1 MATGYDVSAL
11 GAYTKDSADKNSV
24 IYKHIAEGDSA
35 KFFPVQTG
43 IKSADNIHL
52 IETTPV
58 WQAQAC
64 GFTAS
69 ANTAFSNTPLSVA
82 KIGIYMDWC
91 EKDLE
96 AKYTQ
101 LMMKAGSDLDMLTF
115 ETQITEE
122 ILMKN
127 RKKKE
132 RAIWL
137 GNTLSTDQD
146 LIHFDGI
153 IKKIDADA
161 TVTVVTPGAWSV
173 ANARTRMQEF
183 SSGLTDDMLN
193 NETGKVFMGTQE
205 YRDYRLA
212 MINANL
218 FHNDASSGP
227 LRLEGTDLEIV
238 PTIALS
244 GTKKFFYI
252 PTEYQFIGTD
262 LENEFETFS
271 LEYAKE
277 ARKIR
282 FILEFKLGVQHVFGS
297 LFAKMYNT

>member
-11 GAYTKDSADKNSV
+11 GAYTKDSADKNKV
-24 IYKHIAEGDSA
+24 LYKHIAEGDSA
-35 KFFPVQTG
+35 QYFSVMTG
-43 IKSADNIHL
+43 VKSSENIHL
-52 IETTPV
+52 IETAPV
-58 WQAQAC
+58 WQVQAC

-69 ANTAFSNTPLSVA
+69 ANTAFSNVSLSVS

-96 AKYTQ
+96 SKYTQ
-101 LMMKAGSDLDMLTF
+101 LAMKAGSDLDMLTF
-115 ETQITEE
+115 EKQITEE

-127 RKKKE
+127 RYKKE

-146 LIHFDGI
+146 LLHFDGFVKLI
-153 IKKIDADA
+153 AADSDK
-161 TVTVVTPGAWSV
+161 TVVTPGAWSV

-183 SSGLTDDMLN
+183 ASALTNDMLN
-193 NETGKVFMGTQE
+193 NQSGKVFMGSQE

-218 FHNDASSGP
+218 YHNAANGP
-227 LRLEGTDLEIV
+227 LTLEGTDIEIV

-244 GTKKFFYI
+244 GTKKIYFM
-252 PTEYQFIGTD
+252 PTEYAFIGTD

-282 FILEFKLGVQHVFGS
+282 FILEFKMGVKFVYGS
-297 LFAKMYNT
+297 LIASMLNT

>member
-11 GAYTKDSADKNSV
+11 GAYTKDSADKNKV
-24 IYKHIAEGDSA
+24 LYKHIAEGDSA
-35 KFFPVQTG
+35 QYFSVMTG
-43 IKSADNIHL
+43 VKSSENIHL
-52 IETTPV
+52 IETSPV

-69 ANTAFSNTPLSVA
+69 ANTAFSNVSLSVS

-96 AKYTQ
+96 SKYTQ
-101 LMMKAGSDLDMLTF
+101 LAMKAGSDLDMLTF
-115 ETQITEE
+115 EKQITEE

-127 RKKKE
+127 RYKKE

-137 GNTLSTDQD
+137 GNTSSTDQD
-146 LIHFDGI
+146 LLHFDGFVKLI
-153 IKKIDADA
+153 AADSDK
-161 TVTVVTPGAWSV
+161 TVVTPGAWSV

-183 SSGLTDDMLN
+183 ASALTNDMLN
-193 NETGKVFMGTQE
+193 NQSGKVFMGSQE

-218 FHNDASSGP
+218 YHNAANGP
-227 LRLEGTDLEIV
+227 LTLEGTDIEIV

-244 GTKKFFYI
+244 GTKKIYFM
-252 PTEYQFIGTD
+252 PTEYAFVGTD

-282 FILEFKLGVQHVFGS
+282 FILEFKMGVQFVYGS
-297 LFAKMYNT
+297 LIASMLNT

>member
-24 IYKHIAEGDSA
+24 LYKHIAEGDSG
-35 KFFPVQTG
+35 KYFPIQSG
-43 IKSADNIHL
+43 IKSAENIHL
-52 IETTPV
+52 IVTEPV

-69 ANTAFSNTPLSVA
+69 ANTAFSNTSLSVA

-101 LMMKAGSDLDMLTF
+101 LSMKAGSNLDMLTF
-115 ETQITEE
+115 EKQITEE

-153 IKKIDADA
+153 VKKLAADA
-161 TVTVVTPGAWSV
+161 TVTTVTAGVWSA

-183 SSGLTDDMLN
+183 GLALTDDMLN
-193 NETGKVFMGTQE
+193 NESGKVFMGSQE
-205 YRDYRLA
+205 YRDYRIS

-218 FHNDASSGP
+218 FHNDAKGP
-227 LRLEGTDLEIV
+227 LMLEGTDLEIV
-238 PTIALS
+238 PSIALS
-244 GTKKFFYI
+244 GTKKIYYI

-282 FILEFKLGVQHVFGS
+282 FILEFKMGVQHVFGS
-297 LFAKMYNT
+297 LFAQMLNT

>member
-24 IYKHIAEGDSA
+24 LYKHIAEGDSA
-35 KFFPVQTG
+35 KFFPIQSG
-43 IKSADNIHL
+43 IKSTENIHL
-52 IETTPV
+52 IETSPV

-69 ANTAFSNTPLSVA
+69 ANTAFSNTSLSVA

-96 AKYTQ
+96 SKYTQ
-101 LMMKAGSDLDMLTF
+101 LSMKAGSDLDMLTF
-115 ETQITEE
+115 EQQITEE

-127 RKKKE
+127 RFKKE

-153 IKKIDADA
+153 VKKLAADG
-161 TVTVVTPGAWSV
+161 TVTSITPGVWSV

-183 SSGLTDDMLN
+183 SAGLTNDMLN
-193 NETGKVFMGTQE
+193 NQTGKVFMGSSE
-205 YRDYRLA
+205 YRDYRLS

-218 FHNDASSGP
+218 FHNDGKGA
-227 LRLEGTDLEIV
+227 LMLEGTDLEIV
-238 PTIALS
+238 PVVSLS
-244 GTKKFFYI
+244 GTKKIYYI

-262 LENEFETFS
+262 LANEFETFS

-297 LFAKMYNT
+297 LFAQMLNT